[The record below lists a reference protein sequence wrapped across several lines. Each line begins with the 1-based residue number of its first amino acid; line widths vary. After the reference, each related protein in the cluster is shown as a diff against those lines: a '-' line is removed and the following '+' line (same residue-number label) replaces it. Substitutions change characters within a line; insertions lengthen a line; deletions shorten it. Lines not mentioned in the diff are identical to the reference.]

1 MMPKDK
7 DQLPSAECWGV
18 AGDRRA
24 SVLVIFWSFCLFFL
38 LLWSFLVPTVT
49 IRRGA
54 SCCFVLHLTH
64 CLVCVA
70 LGTAVLKARISK
82 PGGSL

>member
-24 SVLVIFWSFCLFFL
+24 SVLVFFL
-38 LLWSFLVPTVT
+38 LKDPTVQRPT
-49 IRRGA
+49 TVFRPK
-54 SCCFVLHLTH
+54 VE
-64 CLVCVA
+64 
-70 LGTAVLKARISK
+70 
-82 PGGSL
+82 